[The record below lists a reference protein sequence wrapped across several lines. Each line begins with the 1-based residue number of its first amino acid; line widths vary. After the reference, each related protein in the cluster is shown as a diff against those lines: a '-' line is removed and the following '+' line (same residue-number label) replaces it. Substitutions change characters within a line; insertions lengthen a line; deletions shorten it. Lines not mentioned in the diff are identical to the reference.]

1 MLDQITYNNRK
12 KMKASIIR
20 ELELQDLI
28 DAIRE
33 NEQELT
39 KKKVSHKIAE
49 IPNPIEIRK
58 IRRTVARMKTE
69 LRRRELEKANN

>member
-1 MLDQITYNNRK
+1 
-12 KMKASIIR
+12 MKASIIR

-58 IRRTVARMKTE
+58 IRRSVARMKTE

>member
-1 MLDQITYNNRK
+1 
-12 KMKASIIR
+12 MKASIIR

>member
-1 MLDQITYNNRK
+1 
-12 KMKASIIR
+12 MKASIIR

-28 DAIRE
+28 EAIRE